1 MSDTPVPTAAPN
13 PLLAEPVLPPFDT
26 IQPAHAEPAIVELIE
41 NCRDQLRKALE
52 NCGDNPTWEE
62 ALAPLEEAQDRLHKA
77 FSPVSHLNS
86 VLSGE
91 WRAPYEACLARVT
104 EYWTEVG
111 QDPDLFQ
118 VYRRLAKAAD
128 FANWPQARKQAVRHG
143 LRDMHLGG
151 VSLEGR
157 KRERYASI
165 SKRLAELSSKF
176 ANNVLD
182 ATNAWTLNIEDE
194 SALAGIPETALAAAK
209 AAAESKGKPGWLL
222 TLDGP
227 CFLAVMMFAD
237 NRDLRHQMHTAFI
250 TRASEIGPNGGEFDN
265 ANVMAEILSL
275 RAEKAHLLG
284 MKNYAELSLASKMAE
299 DPQQVESFL
308 WDLAKRARPAAVKE
322 FTELQ
327 NFACDE
333 LGLDRLQPWD
343 VPWAGEKL
351 KQSRYALNQEAL
363 RPYFPYPK
371 VLAGLF
377 AVAEKLF
384 GVVAEVDTSV
394 ATYHPDVQF
403 YWLKRAGV
411 PIAGFYLDPYARE
424 KKRGG
429 AWMDDVRVRRQTVA
443 GLQLPVAYL
452 VCNFSSPSAAGASS
466 PSAAGASSPSSDTP
480 ALLTHNEVT
489 TLFHEFGHGL
499 HHMLTQVDV
508 AAVSGINGV
517 AWDAVE
523 LPSQFLENWCWEPE
537 ALAMI
542 SGHYQ
547 TGEPLPREL
556 LDKMLAAK
564 NFQSAMFTVRQLEF
578 ALFDFLLHSR
588 PEGANPEEIQ
598 RLINEVRDRV
608 SVVPVS
614 PDNRFQN
621 GFSHI
626 FAGGYAAGYYSYK
639 WAEVLSADAFS
650 LFEENGIFDPD
661 TGTRFLHTILEQGG
675 SREAQ
680 DLFTEFRGRGPKIDA
695 LLRHS
700 GIE

>member
-1 MSDTPVPTAAPN
+1 MSN
-13 PLLAEPVLPPFDT
+13 PLLQSPLLPPFDT
-26 IQPAHAEPAIVELIE
+26 LKPEHAEPAITDLIE
-41 NCRDQLRKALE
+41 KCREQLRKGLK
-52 NCGDNPTWEE
+52 NCGENPTWEE
-62 ALAPLEEAQDRLHKA
+62 ALAPLEEAQDQLHKA

-86 VLSGE
+86 VLSGD
-91 WRAPYEACLARVT
+91 WRQPYEACLAKAT

-111 QDPDLFQ
+111 QDPALFA
-118 VYRRLAKAAD
+118 VYRALAKSPG
-128 FANWPQARKQAVRHG
+128 FASWPQARKQAVRHG

-151 VSLEGR
+151 VSLEGAA
-157 KRERYASI
+157 RERYATI
-165 SKRLAELSSKF
+165 SKRLAELKSKF

-194 SALAGIPETALAAAK
+194 AQLAGIPATALEAAR
-209 AAAESKGKPGWLL
+209 AAAEAKGLSGWLL

-227 CFLAVMMFAD
+227 CFLAVMTYAE
-237 NRDLRHQMHTAFI
+237 NRDLRHQMSYAFI
-250 TRASEIGPNGGEFDN
+250 TRASDVGPNAHEFDN

-299 DPQQVESFL
+299 DGEQVEDFL
-308 WDLAKRARPAAVKE
+308 RDLAKRARPAAVKE
-322 FTELQ
+322 FAELQ
-327 NFACDE
+327 AFAAQE
-333 LGLDRLQPWD
+333 LGIDKLQPWD
-343 VPWAGEKL
+343 TAFAAEKL
-351 KQSRYALNQEAL
+351 KQSRYAISQEEL
-363 RPYFPYPK
+363 RPYFPYPT

-377 AVAEKLF
+377 AIAEKLF
-384 GVVAEVDTSV
+384 GVVAEADESV
-394 ATYHPDVQF
+394 PTYHPDVRF
-403 YWLKRAGV
+403 YWLKRGGE

-429 AWMDDVRVRRQTVA
+429 AWMDDARVRRQTVA
-443 GLQLPVAYL
+443 GLQLPIAYL
-452 VCNFSSPSAAGASS
+452 VCNFSSPSKDA
-466 PSAAGASSPSSDTP
+466 P
-480 ALLTHNEVT
+480 ALLTHYEVT

-508 AAVSGINGV
+508 ASVSGINGV

-537 ALAMI
+537 ALAMM

-588 PEGANPEEIQ
+588 PEGANAEEIQ
-598 RLINEVRDRV
+598 RLINDVRAKV
-608 SVVPVS
+608 SVVPIA
-614 PDNRFQN
+614 PDNRFQHS
-621 GFSHI
+621 FSHI

-650 LFEENGIFDPD
+650 LFEEKGIFDPE
-661 TGTRFLHTILEQGG
+661 TGQRFLHTILEQGG
-675 SREAQ
+675 SRDAQ

>member
-1 MSDTPVPTAAPN
+1 MSDTPSSN
-13 PLLAEPVLPPFDT
+13 PLLAAPVLPPFDT
-26 IQPAHAEPAIVELIE
+26 VKPEHAEPAISALIE
-41 NCRDQLRKALE
+41 KCREQLQSSLEKAGE
-52 NCGDNPTWEE
+52 HPVWEE
-62 ALAPLEEAQDRLHKA
+62 TLAPLEEAQDQLSKA

-86 VLSGE
+86 VLSGD
-91 WRAPYEACLARVT
+91 WRAPYEACLAKVT
-104 EYWTEVG
+104 EYWTELG
-111 QDPDLFQ
+111 QNAELYA
-118 VYRRLAKAAD
+118 VYRALAKSPD
-128 FANWPQARKQAVRHG
+128 FASWPQARQQAVRHG

-151 VSLEGR
+151 VSLEGE
-157 KRERYASI
+157 KRTRYATI
-165 SKRLAELSSKF
+165 SKRLAELKSRF

-182 ATNAWTLNIEDE
+182 ATNAWTLNITDANE
-194 SALAGIPETALAAAK
+194 LAGIPDSALAAA
-209 AAAESKGKPGWLL
+209 AALAEAKGKTGWLL

-227 CFLAVMMFAD
+227 CFLAVMTHAES
-237 NRDLRHQMHTAFI
+237 RALRQKVHYAYI
-250 TRASEIGPNGGEFDN
+250 TRASDVGPNAGEFDN
-265 ANVMAEILSL
+265 ANVMAEILAL
-275 RAEKAHLLG
+275 RAEQAHLLG
-284 MKNYAELSLASKMAE
+284 MKNYAERSLASKMAE
-299 DPQQVESFL
+299 SPEAVEKFL
-308 WDLAKRARPAAVKE
+308 WDLAKRARPAAVRE
-322 FTELQ
+322 FAELQ
-327 NFACDE
+327 AFATAE

-343 VPWAGEKL
+343 IAWAAEKL
-351 KQSRYALNQEAL
+351 KQARYAVSQEDL

-371 VLAGLF
+371 VLAGMF
-377 AVAEKLF
+377 AVTEKLF
-384 GVVAEVDTSV
+384 GVVAERDDRV
-394 ATYHPDVQF
+394 ASYHPDVHF
-403 YWLKRAGV
+403 YWLKRGGE
-411 PIAGFYLDPYARE
+411 PIAGFYFDPYARE

-429 AWMDDVRVRRQTVA
+429 AWMDDARVRRQSIA

-452 VCNFSSPSAAGASS
+452 VCNFSSPSKDA
-466 PSAAGASSPSSDTP
+466 P
-480 ALLTHNEVT
+480 ALLTHYEVT

-547 TGEPLPREL
+547 TGEPLSQAL
-556 LDKMLAAK
+556 LDKMLAAR

-588 PEGANPEEIQ
+588 PEGANAEEIQ
-598 RLINEVRDRV
+598 RLINDVRTQV

-614 PDNRFQN
+614 PDNRFQHS
-621 GFSHI
+621 FSHI

-650 LFEENGIFDPD
+650 LFEENGIFDAE
-661 TGTRFLHTILEQGG
+661 TGRKFLTTVLEQGG
-675 SREAQ
+675 SRDAQ

>member
-1 MSDTPVPTAAPN
+1 MSDTSSSN
-13 PLLAEPVLPPFDT
+13 PLLSAPLLPPFDT
-26 IQPAHAEPAIVELIE
+26 IKPEHAEPAIDELVA
-41 NCRDQLRKALE
+41 NCREQLRKALE
-52 NCGDNPTWEE
+52 DAGDSPTWETT
-62 ALAPLEEAQDRLHKA
+62 LAPLEEAQDQLSKA

-86 VLSGE
+86 VLSGD
-91 WRAPYEACLARVT
+91 WRAPYEACLAKVT

-111 QDPDLFQ
+111 QDPGL
-118 VYRRLAKAAD
+118 YRVLRALAKSPD
-128 FANWPQARKQAVRHG
+128 FAAWPQPRRQAVRHG

-151 VSLEGR
+151 VSLEGE
-157 KRERYASI
+157 KRERYAAI
-165 SKRLAELSSKF
+165 SKRLAELKSQF
-176 ANNVLD
+176 ANHVLD
-182 ATNAWTLNIEDE
+182 ATNAWTLNITDGAE
-194 SALAGIPETALAAAK
+194 LAGVPETAVAAAK
-209 AAAESKGKPGWLL
+209 AAAEAKGLEGWLL

-227 CFLAVMMFAD
+227 CFLAVMTYAES
-237 NRDLRHQMHTAFI
+237 RTLRHKMHFAFI
-250 TRASEIGPNGGEFDN
+250 TRASDVGPNAGEFDN
-265 ANVMAEILSL
+265 ANVMAEILAL
-275 RAEKAHLLG
+275 RAEQAHLLG
-284 MKNYAELSLASKMAE
+284 MKNYAERSLASKMAE
-299 DPQQVESFL
+299 DPEQVEKFL
-308 WDLAKRARPAAVKE
+308 RDLAKRARPAAVKE
-322 FTELQ
+322 FAELEA
-327 NFACDE
+327 FAADE
-333 LGLDRLQPWD
+333 LGLDKLQSWD
-343 VPWAGEKL
+343 VAWAAEKL
-351 KQSRYALNQEAL
+351 KQARYTVSQEEL

-384 GVVAEVDTSV
+384 GVTAEVDTSV
-394 ATYHPDVQF
+394 STYHPDVHF
-403 YWLKRAGV
+403 YWLKRGGE

-429 AWMDDVRVRRQTVA
+429 AWMDDARVRRQTMA

-452 VCNFSSPSAAGASS
+452 VCNFSSPSKDA
-466 PSAAGASSPSSDTP
+466 P
-480 ALLTHNEVT
+480 ALLTHYEVT

-542 SGHYQ
+542 AGHYQ
-547 TGEPLPREL
+547 TGEPLPQEL

-588 PEGANPEEIQ
+588 PEGANAEEIQ
-598 RLINEVRDRV
+598 RLVNDVREKV

-621 GFSHI
+621 SFSHI

-650 LFEENGIFDPD
+650 LFEETGIFDPA
-661 TGTRFLHTILEQGG
+661 TGQKFLQTILEQGG
-675 SREAQ
+675 SREAHE
-680 DLFTEFRGRGPKIDA
+680 LFAEFRGRDPQIDA

>member
-1 MSDTPVPTAAPN
+1 MSDSSSVN
-13 PLLAEPVLPPFDT
+13 PLLTAPLLPPFDT
-26 IQPAHAEPAIVELIE
+26 IQPQHAEPAIKELIA
-41 NCRDQLRKALE
+41 NCREQLQSCLKHRE
-52 NCGDNPTWEE
+52 DGPSWNETM
-62 ALAPLEEAQDRLHKA
+62 APLEEAQDLLSKA

-86 VLSGE
+86 VLSGD
-91 WRAPYEACLARVT
+91 WRAPYEACLAQVT
-104 EYWTEVG
+104 EYWTELG
-111 QDPDLFQ
+111 QNPELFA
-118 VYRRLAKAAD
+118 VYRALAKSEE
-128 FANWPQARKQAVRHG
+128 FAGWPQARKQAVRHG

-151 VSLEGR
+151 VALEGE
-157 KRERYASI
+157 KRARYATI
-165 SKRLAELSSKF
+165 SKRLAELKSQF

-182 ATNAWTLNIEDE
+182 ATNAWSLTVTDE
-194 SALAGIPETALAAAK
+194 AELAGIPESALAAAR
-209 AAAESKGKPGWLL
+209 AAAESKGEQGWRL

-227 CFLAVMMFAD
+227 CFLAVMTHAES
-237 NRDLRHQMHTAFI
+237 RELRHKMHYAFI
-250 TRASEIGPNGGEFDN
+250 TRASSVGPNAGEFDN

-275 RAEKAHLLG
+275 RAEQAHLLG
-284 MKNYAELSLASKMAE
+284 MKHYAERSLASKMAGSPE
-299 DPQQVESFL
+299 EVETFL
-308 WDLAKRARPAAVKE
+308 WDLAKRAKPAAVKE
-322 FTELQ
+322 FAELQ
-327 NFACDE
+327 AFAADE
-333 LGLDRLQPWD
+333 LGLDKLQPWD
-343 VPWAGEKL
+343 VAWAAEKL
-351 KQSRYALNQEAL
+351 KQSRYAVSQEDL

-371 VLAGLF
+371 VLSGLF

-384 GVVAEVDTSV
+384 GVVAERDDSV
-394 ATYHPDVQF
+394 ASYHKDVHF
-403 YWLKRAGV
+403 YWLKRGGE

-429 AWMDDVRVRRQTVA
+429 AWMDDARVRRQTVA

-452 VCNFSSPSAAGASS
+452 VCNFSSPSK
-466 PSAAGASSPSSDTP
+466 DKP
-480 ALLTHNEVT
+480 ALLTHYEVT

-542 SGHYQ
+542 SGHFE
-547 TGEPLPREL
+547 TGEPLPQAL

-588 PEGANPEEIQ
+588 PEGANADEIQ
-598 RLINEVRDRV
+598 RLINDVRARV

-621 GFSHI
+621 SFSHI

-650 LFEENGIFDPD
+650 LFEETGIFDPA
-661 TGTRFLHTILEQGG
+661 TGNRFLTTVLEQGG
-675 SREAQ
+675 SRDAQ
-680 DLFTEFRGRGPKIDA
+680 DLFTEFRGRAPTIDA